1 MGLTMIQRLVEEGL
15 GFGVYNTA
23 GKILDFAHKE
33 YLCFGS
39 IAFFVSFKNF
49 DCLLVSK
56 TIGKVMGLM
65 MIQRLVEEGLQGYR

>member
-1 MGLTMIQRLVEEGL
+1 MIQRLVEEGL
-15 GFGVYNTA
+15 GFTTLQVRFE
-23 GKILDFAHKE
+23 ILDFAHKE
-33 YLCFGS
+33 YLCFWS

-56 TIGKVMGLM
+56 TIGKVMVLM